1 MACAYHLAMQTHE
14 FPRQLKD
21 KVLVIRPAGYL
32 NEELCLK
39 LKKELLQDLKKGTS
53 LFVLDLEKVTVIN
66 SSGITQLLEIA
77 EEVILNHKGKLGFSG
92 VSQLYLEVFQVIGL
106 TGIADIYSSEQ
117 EAVEDLRD

>member
-1 MACAYHLAMQTHE
+1 MQTYE
-14 FPRQLKD
+14 IPRKLIGKI
-21 KVLVIRPAGYL
+21 LVIRPVGYM

-39 LKKELLQDLKKGTS
+39 LKKELQQDLKSGAS

-77 EEVILNHKGKLGFSG
+77 EEVILNHKGKLAFSG

-106 TGIADIYSSEQ
+106 TGIADIYATEH
-117 EAVEDLRD
+117 EAIEDLRD